1 MSEMKFPEWQDA
13 WQDALLELDPEKLH
27 EKVGKAETA
36 IFKRLQELSSDRTD
50 HYEEHVALND
60 AINGLR
66 ILKVEKLKFPN
77 WESR

>member
-1 MSEMKFPEWQDA
+1 MPEMKFPEWQGA

-27 EKVGKAETA
+27 QKVAKAETA

-50 HYEEHVALND
+50 HNEEHVALND

-77 WESR
+77 WKSR